1 MVLPSQGGY
10 SSVRGGN
17 MYRRRRKRSALS
29 WLLVIG
35 AGAFVTYLVW
45 PEGESSERNTES
57 LATNDFEEISMPVVE
72 LPSPPTKVAD
82 AIPAKEDVVEV
93 VVEEQSES
101 VTVAVAEEEA
111 PAPVEEEL
119 VIKPIPL
126 ATTVSANLEEGL
138 SLIDQDHVVDARRAL
153 SNALQSG
160 RLSESEVAQ
169 ARGVLTDLNDRMV
182 FSPEI
187 MAGDPYSVEYIVQGG
202 DTLSG
207 IVKKMGV
214 QVDWRF
220 IQRINNI
227 KSASGIRPGQNL
239 KLVTGP
245 FHAEVDK
252 KSYRIDLFLGEGANQ
267 VFVRSYRVGLGEYN
281 STPIGSFK
289 VRRNSKLINPT
300 WVNPRTRAF
309 FAADDP
315 MNPIGERWIGL
326 EGIEERT
333 ADLSGL
339 GIHGTIEPETIGK
352 DASMGCVRMHS
363 DDVAEI
369 YEVLAEGVST
379 VNIY

>member
-17 MYRRRRKRSALS
+17 MYRRRRKRSAFS

-45 PEGESSERNTES
+45 PDGESSESDTETI
-57 LATNDFEEISMPVVE
+57 ATNDFEEISLPVVE
-72 LPSPPTKVAD
+72 LPKTPIKVVDNTAPV
-82 AIPAKEDVVEV
+82 IEDVEEKPEPVIV
-93 VVEEQSES
+93 V
-101 VTVAVAEEEA
+101 VAEEEA

-138 SLIDQDHVVDARRAL
+138 NLIDQDHVVDARRAL

-160 RLSESEVAQ
+160 RLTEPEIAQ
-169 ARGVLTDLNDRMV
+169 ARGVLTDLNDKLV

-187 MAGDPYSVEYIVQGG
+187 MPGDPYSIEYIVQGG

-220 IQRINNI
+220 IQRINKI

-281 STPIGSFK
+281 STPVGSFK

-315 MNPIGERWIGL
+315 SNPIGERWIGL

-339 GIHGTIEPETIGK
+339 GIHGTIEPETIGQ

>member
-17 MYRRRRKRSALS
+17 MYRRRRKRSAIS
-29 WLLVIG
+29 WLLLIG
-35 AGAFVTYLVW
+35 AGGFVTYLVW
-45 PEGESSERNTES
+45 PDGETSNSETGTIV
-57 LATNDFEEISMPVVE
+57 ANDFEEISMPVAE
-72 LPSPPTKVAD
+72 LPDPPTILAESTPPKDEV
-82 AIPAKEDVVEV
+82 AKEVI
-93 VVEEQSES
+93 EEKLEP
-101 VTVAVAEEEA
+101 VTVAVVEET

-126 ATTVSANLEEGL
+126 AITVSANLEEGL
-138 SLIDQDHVVDARRAL
+138 NLIDQDHVVDARRAL
-153 SNALQSG
+153 TNALQSG
-160 RLSESEVAQ
+160 RLTESEIAQ
-169 ARGVLTDLNDRMV
+169 ARGVLTDLNDQMV

-187 MAGDPYSVEYIVQGG
+187 VDGDPYSMEYIVQGG

-207 IVKKMGV
+207 IVKKMGI

-252 KSYRIDLFLGEGANQ
+252 KSYRINLYLGEGANQ

-281 STPIGSFK
+281 STPIGAFK

-315 MNPIGERWIGL
+315 ANPIGERWIGL

-339 GIHGTIEPETIGK
+339 GIHGTIEPETIGT

-379 VNIY
+379 VKIY

>member
-17 MYRRRRKRSALS
+17 MYRRRRKRSAIS
-29 WLLVIG
+29 WLLLIG

-45 PEGESSERNTES
+45 PDGETSNSETGTIV
-57 LATNDFEEISMPVVE
+57 ANDFQEISMPVAE
-72 LPSPPTKVAD
+72 LPDPPTIVAEATPPKD
-82 AIPAKEDVVEV
+82 E
-93 VVEEQSES
+93 VVEEVIEEKPES
-101 VTVAVAEEEA
+101 VTVAVVEESL
-111 PAPVEEEL
+111 APVEEEL

-126 ATTVSANLEEGL
+126 ATTVSVNLEEGL
-138 SLIDQDHVVDARRAL
+138 NLIDQNHVVDARRAL
-153 SNALQSG
+153 THALQSG
-160 RLSESEVAQ
+160 RLSESEIAQ
-169 ARGVLTDLNDRMV
+169 AHGVLTDLNDRLV
-182 FSPEI
+182 FSPEVLD
-187 MAGDPYSVEYIVQGG
+187 GDPYSIEYIVQGG

-252 KSYRIDLFLGEGANQ
+252 KSYRINLYLGEGANQ

-281 STPIGSFK
+281 STPIGAFK

-315 MNPIGERWIGL
+315 ANPIGERWIGL

-339 GIHGTIEPETIGK
+339 GIHGTIEPETIGT

-369 YEVLAEGVST
+369 YEVLAEGTST
-379 VNIY
+379 VKIY

>member
-17 MYRRRRKRSALS
+17 MYRRRRKRSAIS
-29 WLLVIG
+29 WLLLIG

-45 PEGESSERNTES
+45 PDGETSNSETGTIV
-57 LATNDFEEISMPVVE
+57 ANDFQEISMPVAE
-72 LPSPPTKVAD
+72 LPDPPTIVAEATPPKD
-82 AIPAKEDVVEV
+82 E
-93 VVEEQSES
+93 VVEEVIEEKPES
-101 VTVAVAEEEA
+101 VTVAVVEESL
-111 PAPVEEEL
+111 APVEEEL

-138 SLIDQDHVVDARRAL
+138 NLIDQDHVVDARRAL
-153 SNALQSG
+153 TNALQSG
-160 RLSESEVAQ
+160 RLSESEIAQ
-169 ARGVLTDLNDRMV
+169 AHGVLTDLNDRLV
-182 FSPEI
+182 FSPEVLD
-187 MAGDPYSVEYIVQGG
+187 GDPYSIEYIVQGG

-207 IVKKMGV
+207 IVKKMGI

-252 KSYRIDLFLGEGANQ
+252 KSYRINLYLGEGANQ

-281 STPIGSFK
+281 STPIGAFK

-315 MNPIGERWIGL
+315 ANPIGERWIGL

-339 GIHGTIEPETIGK
+339 GIHGTIEPETIGT

-369 YEVLAEGVST
+369 YEVLAEGTST
-379 VNIY
+379 VKIY

>member
-1 MVLPSQGGY
+1 MALPSQGGY

-17 MYRRRRKRSALS
+17 MYRRRRKRSAYS
-29 WLLVIG
+29 WLLMIG
-35 AGAFVTYLVW
+35 AGVFVTYLVW
-45 PEGESSERNTES
+45 PDGETSENETIV
-57 LATNDFEEISMPVVE
+57 TNDFEEISMPVVE
-72 LPSPPTKVAD
+72 LPTAPTKVVD
-82 AIPAKEDVVEV
+82 MTPPKEEV
-93 VVEEQSES
+93 IDEKPEP
-101 VTVAVAEEEA
+101 VTVAVVEEETA
-111 PAPVEEEL
+111 APVEEEL

-138 SLIDQDHVVDARRAL
+138 NLIDQDHVVDARRAL

-160 RLSESEVAQ
+160 KLSESEISQ

-252 KSYRIDLFLGEGANQ
+252 KSYRIDLYLGEGANQ

-315 MNPIGERWIGL
+315 ANPIGERWIGL

-333 ADLSGL
+333 AELSGL
-339 GIHGTIEPETIGK
+339 GIHGTIEPSTIGQ

>member
-1 MVLPSQGGY
+1 MALPSQGGY

-17 MYRRRRKRSALS
+17 MYRRRRKRSAYS
-29 WLLVIG
+29 WLLMIG
-35 AGAFVTYLVW
+35 AGVFVTYLVW
-45 PEGESSERNTES
+45 PDGETSENETIV
-57 LATNDFEEISMPVVE
+57 TNDFEEISMPVVE
-72 LPSPPTKVAD
+72 LPTAPTKVVD
-82 AIPAKEDVVEV
+82 MTPPKEEV
-93 VVEEQSES
+93 IDEKPEP
-101 VTVAVAEEEA
+101 VTVAVVEEET

-138 SLIDQDHVVDARRAL
+138 NLIDQDHVVDARRAL

-160 RLSESEVAQ
+160 KLSESEISQ

-252 KSYRIDLFLGEGANQ
+252 KSYRIDLYLGEGANQ

-315 MNPIGERWIGL
+315 ANPIGERWIGL

-333 ADLSGL
+333 AELSGL
-339 GIHGTIEPETIGK
+339 GIHGTIEPSTIGQ
-352 DASMGCVRMHS
+352 DASMGCVRMQS

>member
-1 MVLPSQGGY
+1 MALPSQGGY

-17 MYRRRRKRSALS
+17 MYRRRRKRSAYS
-29 WLLVIG
+29 WLLMIG
-35 AGAFVTYLVW
+35 AGVFVTYLVW
-45 PEGESSERNTES
+45 PDGETSENETIV
-57 LATNDFEEISMPVVE
+57 TNDFEEISMPVVE
-72 LPSPPTKVAD
+72 LPTAPTKVVD
-82 AIPAKEDVVEV
+82 MTPPKEEV
-93 VVEEQSES
+93 IDEKPEP
-101 VTVAVAEEEA
+101 VTVAAVEEETA
-111 PAPVEEEL
+111 APVEEEL

-138 SLIDQDHVVDARRAL
+138 NLIDQDHVVDARRAL

-160 RLSESEVAQ
+160 KLSESEISQ

-207 IVKKMGV
+207 IVKKMGG

-252 KSYRIDLFLGEGANQ
+252 KSYRIDLYLGEGANQ

-315 MNPIGERWIGL
+315 ANPIGERWIGL

-333 ADLSGL
+333 AELSGL
-339 GIHGTIEPETIGK
+339 GIHGTIEPSTIGQ
-352 DASMGCVRMHS
+352 DASMGCVRMQS

>member
-82 AIPAKEDVVEV
+82 AIPAKEDVVEA
-93 VVEEQSES
+93 VVEEQSEP

-138 SLIDQDHVVDARRAL
+138 SLIDQDHVVDARLAL

-245 FHAEVDK
+245 FHAEIDK

>member
-1 MVLPSQGGY
+1 MALPSQGGY

-17 MYRRRRKRSALS
+17 MYRRRRKRSAYS
-29 WLLVIG
+29 WLLMIG
-35 AGAFVTYLVW
+35 AGVFVTYLVW
-45 PEGESSERNTES
+45 PDGETSENETIV
-57 LATNDFEEISMPVVE
+57 TNDFEEISMPVVE
-72 LPSPPTKVAD
+72 LPTAPTKVVD
-82 AIPAKEDVVEV
+82 MTPPKEEV
-93 VVEEQSES
+93 IDEKPES
-101 VTVAVAEEEA
+101 VTVAAVEEETA
-111 PAPVEEEL
+111 APVEEEL

-138 SLIDQDHVVDARRAL
+138 NLIDQDHVVDARRAL

-160 RLSESEVAQ
+160 KLSESEISQ

-252 KSYRIDLFLGEGANQ
+252 KSYRIDLYLGEGANQ

-315 MNPIGERWIGL
+315 ANPIGERWIGL

-333 ADLSGL
+333 AELSGL
-339 GIHGTIEPETIGK
+339 GIHGTIEPSTIGQ
-352 DASMGCVRMHS
+352 DASMGCVRMQS